1 MVQTGRRLG
10 KYSSVQEV
18 ADRNIERDR
27 KICTLR
33 ANGLTFDAL
42 ARRFGLSRE
51 RVRVIVRQ
59 NEQWRARN
67 ARVRA
72 KFDGVFTSNQ

>member
-1 MVQTGRRLG
+1 MLMHQ
-10 KYSSVQEV
+10 KSNQEV
-18 ADRNIERDR
+18 ADRNIERDG
-27 KICTLR
+27 KICAAR
-33 ANGLTFDAL
+33 ANGLNFDAL

-59 NEQWRARN
+59 NEQRRARK

-72 KFDGVFTSNQ
+72 KFDGVFTR

>member
-1 MVQTGRRLG
+1 MSLLAPLQND
-10 KYSSVQEV
+10 QEV
-18 ADRNIERDR
+18 ADRSIERDCR
-27 KICTLR
+27 ICTLR
-33 ANGLTFDAL
+33 ANGLTSDAL

-59 NEQWRARN
+59 NEQRIARN

-72 KFDGVFTSNQ
+72 KFDGVFTSKQ

>member
-1 MVQTGRRLG
+1 VYQ
-10 KYSSVQEV
+10 KSDQEV

-27 KICTLR
+27 RICGLR
-33 ANGLTFDAL
+33 ANGLIFDAI
-42 ARRFGLSRE
+42 ARKVGLSRE
-51 RVRVIVRQ
+51 RVRVVVRQ
-59 NEQWRARN
+59 NEQRRARN

>member
-1 MVQTGRRLG
+1 MHRKSG
-10 KYSSVQEV
+10 QEV
-18 ADRNIERDR
+18 ADRNIERDG
-27 KICTLR
+27 KICALR

-42 ARRFGLSRE
+42 ARKFGLSRE

-59 NEQWRARN
+59 NEQRRVRN